1 MENLAVVKTREIIDI
16 PVEKIRSNPY
26 QPRKVFDMKA
36 IEDLSKSIKMYGVM
50 QPISVRFINGTS
62 YELVAGERR
71 LKASKMAGLNTIP
84 AIVININDKDSA
96 AISLIE
102 NIQRENLGFF
112 EEAEGIC
119 NLMKD
124 FSYTQEEVARV
135 LGKGQST
142 IANKIRVLKLSP
154 VVKNMISE
162 NDLTERHARALLRID
177 DENLQM
183 EILNKVVKFGLNVK
197 RTEELIE
204 QALNNR
210 EEKEKE
216 IVINRKTDNIRLF
229 KNTIKKAVEQM
240 QILGIETEY
249 SMEKQGDMYE
259 ITILVK
265 GE

>member
-16 PVEKIRSNPY
+16 PVEKIRTNPY
-26 QPRKVFDMKA
+26 QPRKVFDMRA
-36 IEDLSKSIKMYGVM
+36 IEDLSRSIKMYGVM

-71 LKASKMAGLNTIP
+71 LKASKLAGLNTIP
-84 AIVININDKDSA
+84 AIVVNINDKDSA

-112 EEAEGIC
+112 EEAEGIF

-124 FSYTQEEVARV
+124 FSYTQEEVSRV
-135 LGKGQST
+135 LGKSQST
-142 IANKIRVLKLSP
+142 VANKVRLLKLSSG
-154 VVKNMISE
+154 VREIICE
-162 NDLTERHARALLRID
+162 NNLTERHARALLKIE

-183 EILNKVVKFGLNVK
+183 EILNKVVKYGLNVK

-204 QALNNR
+204 QALNKE
-210 EEKEKE
+210 EEKD

-240 QILGIETEY
+240 QVLGIETEY
-249 SMEKQGDMYE
+249 SMEKQGDFYE

-265 GE
+265 DM